1 MQLNCRG
8 ITEVTYQ
15 YYHENIVS
23 LTNLAHRISLCMTYW
38 LKQTIFILRIKLGKN
53 WYFLFMKFIDLE
65 PKSSLY
71 RQPFTNNKPFT
82 QTSQFI
88 TRVSINYEI

>member
-1 MQLNCRG
+1 M
-8 ITEVTYQ
+8 TEVTYQ

-23 LTNLAHRISLCMTYW
+23 LANLAHRISLCMTYW

-53 WYFLFMKFIDLE
+53 WYFLFIKLIDLE

-71 RQPFTNNKPFT
+71 RQFALSGK
-82 QTSQFI
+82 
-88 TRVSINYEI
+88 